1 MKLTSQ
7 IGRIRRC
14 PEHVVDRQQAL
25 TAARALKNRDE
36 KVFPAGAKDVTAA
49 HDDRSRPGDLRAAL
63 AIEFRRRVNAL
74 RVRLIALGVKAVLL
88 SIENVIRRDGN
99 QQRPGAA
106 TGQGQQLWSARIY
119 FLGALRIKL
128 AAVNVSPCA
137 TIDEHVRTLAIK
149 GRIDF

>member
-1 MKLTSQ
+1 MKLTSE
-7 IGRIRRC
+7 IGRMRRC
-14 PEHVVDRQQAL
+14 PERVIDRSQAL
-25 TAARALKNRDE
+25 AAARALNNRAK

-63 AIEFRRRVNAL
+63 AIEFRRRVNAF
-74 RVRLIALGVKAVLL
+74 RVRLIALSVEAVLR
-88 SIENVIRRDGN
+88 SVENVIGRDGN

-119 FLGALRIKL
+119 LLGALRIKL

-137 TIDEHVRTLAIK
+137 TVDDYVRTL
-149 GRIDF
+149 